1 MPMYHV
7 ILNYCDKCTT
17 RLILYQIMA
26 GDSFIHILYQI
37 MAGDSFIHILYQIM
51 AGDSFIHILNLS
63 SWRVIVL
70 FTFWTFQHLTKND
83 ILTI

>member
-37 MAGDSFIHILYQIM
+37 MTGV
-51 AGDSFIHILNLS
+51 SFIHILNLS

>member
-1 MPMYHV
+1 MPIYHV

-70 FTFWTFQHLTKND
+70 FTFWTFHHGGW
-83 ILTI
+83 